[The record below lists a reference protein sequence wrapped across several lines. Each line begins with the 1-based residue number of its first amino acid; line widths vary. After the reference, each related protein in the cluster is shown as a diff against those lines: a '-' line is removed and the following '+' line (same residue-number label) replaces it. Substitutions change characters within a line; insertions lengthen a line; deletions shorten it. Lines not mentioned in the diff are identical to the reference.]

1 MSDLGPEFA
10 TQMCERPQDHLAA
23 MAARGSC
30 PWGGLTDRRQV
41 VERIADQVVV
51 DWRTRSV
58 VVPTAAAVVAGIAA
72 LVLVRIGNTEW
83 LRRQTEEA
91 ALSCW
96 LAGSRFPKGTTSIT
110 VQVVGGEFE
119 IVSK

>member
-23 MAARGSC
+23 MAARGSG

-41 VERIADQVVV
+41 VEQIADQVVV

-58 VVPTAAAVVAGIAA
+58 VVPTADRRNMWVKLVYDWATVA
-72 LVLVRIGNTEW
+72 LMTEPG
-83 LRRQTEEA
+83 RKGRTSA
-91 ALSCW
+91 R
-96 LAGSRFPKGTTSIT
+96 LAPFQYG
-110 VQVVGGEFE
+110 
-119 IVSK
+119 